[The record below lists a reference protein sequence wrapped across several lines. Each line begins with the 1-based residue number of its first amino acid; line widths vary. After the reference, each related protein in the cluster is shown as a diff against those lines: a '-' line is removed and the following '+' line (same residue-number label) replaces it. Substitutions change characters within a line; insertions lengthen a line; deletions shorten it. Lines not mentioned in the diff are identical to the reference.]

1 MKMLSHLLLMFNYI
15 AAINHAIPTH
25 KLAIRILL
33 QLTKILEL
41 QTGILKLQFKF
52 HNILPCLIAQAHFHL
67 VACTKGELCIHQLLF
82 NTQVLDQLLQSNLIL
97 THRIVI
103 PLRI

>member
-1 MKMLSHLLLMFNYI
+1 MFKLHFILNCR
-15 AAINHAIPTH
+15 AAINHAMPIH
-25 KLAIRILL
+25 KLAIKILL
-33 QLTKILEL
+33 QLTNTLEL

-82 NTQVLDQLLQSNLIL
+82 NTQLLDQLLQSNLIL
-97 THRIVI
+97 THRTVI
-103 PLRI
+103 PH